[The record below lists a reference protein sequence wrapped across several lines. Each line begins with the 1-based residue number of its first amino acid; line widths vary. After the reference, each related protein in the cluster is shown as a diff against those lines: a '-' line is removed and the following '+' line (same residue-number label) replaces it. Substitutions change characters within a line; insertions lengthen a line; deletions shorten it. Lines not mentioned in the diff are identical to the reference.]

1 MMMKQLLMENLL
13 PGYYTASVKARHFQ
27 AITSR
32 KYAFLKELM
41 KQHLSLLSLFF

>member
-1 MMMKQLLMENLL
+1 MKQLLMEKLL

-32 KYAFLKELM
+32 KYV
-41 KQHLSLLSLFF
+41 FFKRIYETVP